1 MCISIPF
8 IEIPTDTLQEVE
20 VNLKERG
27 EEKEARRNEEE
38 REMEKEYNEEKR
50 KESG

>member
-8 IEIPTDTLQEVE
+8 IEIPTDTLQEVK

-27 EEKEARRNEEE
+27 EEKEARRNIEE

>member
-8 IEIPTDTLQEVE
+8 IEIPTETLQEVE

-27 EEKEARRNEEE
+27 EEKEARRTEEE
-38 REMEKEYNEEKR
+38 REMEKEKHAEKR
-50 KESG
+50 IESG